1 MVFPALASNLPQS
14 LLRGKDPEFTPRNV
28 NVLRL
33 KLLLGDWMVQREA
46 EVICEGERKNVIN
59 LLFKLIKINKKIN
72 LSFVLLSKLN
82 FLRLKLKFD
91 LNIFSLD

>member
-1 MVFPALASNLPQS
+1 
-14 LLRGKDPEFTPRNV
+14 
-28 NVLRL
+28 
-33 KLLLGDWMVQREA
+33 MVQREA
-46 EVICEGERKNVIN
+46 EVICEGEREKNSIIN

-72 LSFVLLSKLN
+72 PSFVLLSKLN